1 MNKQITTALLF
12 IGMILSA
19 LMLNAQPAYR
29 DYVITTK
36 GDSIR
41 CKVKKPLIGNLR
53 YQSEKMSAPE
63 EVTEENIKEYSR
75 SNRTKIYRAVY
86 LGNFK
91 KPIFMTVIERG
102 KISIYELV
110 QTNSYYGGA
119 GGTFTN
125 TSQTDW
131 YVGKNTD
138 TVVSFKTS
146 GFFIGKSRQERKDM
160 LGEMFKDNPEVYN
173 KYIAEDKFNF
183 KQIRNLVHM
192 YNTGENLLQD

>member
-1 MNKQITTALLF
+1 MNKQITTAFLF

-19 LMLNAQPAYR
+19 LMLNAQPAYQ
-29 DYVITTK
+29 DYVITAN

-41 CKVKKPLIGNLR
+41 CKVKKPLIGNLK
-53 YQSEKMSAPE
+53 YQSENMSKPE
-63 EVTEENIKEYSR
+63 EITEENIKEYSR

-86 LGNFK
+86 QGSSKMPN
-91 KPIFMTVIERG
+91 FMTVIERG

-119 GGTFTN
+119 SGTWTN

-131 YVGKNTD
+131 YIGKNTD

-146 GFFIGKSRQERKDM
+146 GFFWGKSRRARKDM

-173 KYIAEDKFNF
+173 KYIAEDKFSF
-183 KQIRNLVHM
+183 KQIRNLVHL
-192 YNTGENLLQD
+192 YNTGEDLSQD